1 MTEIEGERVTNSA
14 ALPLDP
20 LWGAAVVLG
29 AAAFIRWG
37 DAWVYHWAYRVSPPG
52 MAGIV
57 FVNLV
62 SVAWYAWPVVF
73 IVALLHGAK
82 ALGEELGLQQGG
94 GPGVGYALL
103 FTLPMSVGYALL
115 GEVAKVA
122 PSVLVVNQLRAAF
135 REELF
140 YRAFLFGQLFRRM
153 RWGFVPAVGGN
164 AVLFAVGHLY
174 QASTLWEG
182 IGVFAVAWIG
192 AVWFA
197 WLFVEWAYN
206 LWLLIGLHFFMNLWW
221 ELFRVGEAAFS
232 GMMLI
237 ESCRLLTVL
246 ASVGWTIWWR
256 SRRGGLILRR
266 RMLWRRR
273 G

>member
-1 MTEIEGERVTNSA
+1 MDNSNGISSRPIEGERVTNSA

-82 ALGEELGLQQGG
+82 ALGEELGLQQGV

-140 YRAFLFGQLFRRM
+140 YRAFLFGACDGDSFRP
-153 RWGFVPAVGGN
+153 WGAMPCYLPSVTCIKPRPCGRG
-164 AVLFAVGHLY
+164 
-174 QASTLWEG
+174 S
-182 IGVFAVAWIG
+182 
-192 AVWFA
+192 
-197 WLFVEWAYN
+197 
-206 LWLLIGLHFFMNLWW
+206 
-221 ELFRVGEAAFS
+221 AFS
-232 GMMLI
+232 PSLGSEPCGSLGSSWSGRI
-237 ESCRLLTVL
+237 TC
-246 ASVGWTIWWR
+246 GC
-256 SRRGGLILRR
+256 
-266 RMLWRRR
+266 
-273 G
+273 